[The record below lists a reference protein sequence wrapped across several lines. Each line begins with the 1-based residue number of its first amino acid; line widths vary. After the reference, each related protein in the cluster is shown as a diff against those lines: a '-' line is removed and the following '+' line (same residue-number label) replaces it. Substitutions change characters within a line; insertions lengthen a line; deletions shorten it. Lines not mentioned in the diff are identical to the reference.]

1 MQQVL
6 LVGEGD
12 EGSEANHTVGV
23 SFQPLLT
30 SIPGIIPT
38 MPAIYL
44 LRRMSIKL
52 VQTCELANQWED
64 PLLPKLSEL
73 LSRHLLYEER
83 GASLILKLTSLAS

>member
-38 MPAIYL
+38 MPAI
-44 LRRMSIKL
+44 
-52 VQTCELANQWED
+52 
-64 PLLPKLSEL
+64 
-73 LSRHLLYEER
+73 
-83 GASLILKLTSLAS
+83 

>member
-6 LVGEGD
+6 RVVEGD
-12 EGSEANHTVGV
+12 EGSEADHTVGV
-23 SFQPLLT
+23 FVQPLLT
-30 SIPGIIPT
+30 NLPGIIPT

-73 LSRHLLYEER
+73 LSRHLLYEEQ
-83 GASLILKLTSLAS
+83 GASVVL